1 MPRAP
6 ALLREPPG
14 ETFSD
19 VWYRVAETRPRL
31 SAHARFVRQRQ
42 GRIISY
48 VVEDPTAGHY
58 YRLSEPARFFLG
70 MLDGRRTA
78 DDAWRACLAQLGD
91 EAPTQRECLEL
102 LAQLQLFGL
111 LHGDE
116 PIAPDMLA
124 ERQQRFRK
132 QRINART
139 GHWLYFNI
147 PLMNPEP
154 VLHALRGPLRLAWG
168 WPGLMLLAGVGI
180 WALAEVLTSPDRLAG
195 AFNNILDPA
204 NVVLIGVSFLA
215 IRLIHELGHATACK
229 AMGGRC
235 TEIGVML
242 IAFVLPLPYCD
253 ASSSWRF
260 PETWRRVMVAL
271 GGVLVELL
279 IASVAAIV
287 WARAE
292 PGAVRTVAF
301 NVMLISGVTT
311 LLFNL
316 NPLLRYDGYY
326 VLSDLMGIPNL
337 ASRAREL
344 WKHLIIGRA
353 FGVLGSRPPAVV
365 GVGQAWFLFIYHA
378 LAVPYRLLIVA
389 SILLIVLGQYL
400 SIGLVLAA
408 VFGVIWLLVPAVSAG
423 WYLISSPQL
432 VGRRARAIG
441 VAAAVL
447 LPAAALA
454 GFVPLPA
461 HATAPVTIETAG
473 LEPLRAGTDG
483 YLRELLVI
491 PGGRTEAGAAVFVL
505 SNPTLETD
513 LVSARARVR
522 GAEAGLDAAATGT
535 PSHRRIAETE
545 LERARSHTT
554 DLAREVEGLRIVA
567 PIAGTLAAPRGAQLD
582 LENAIGRFVRRGE
595 ILAYVMPSDRPVA
608 VAALSDDL
616 ASRVVP
622 HLSPGLTDAGVRL
635 RGSAGVEARGVVTRI
650 WPAGTRELPSA
661 AFAASA
667 GGGILQDPFN
677 PRRALHPLT
686 QIELSLEPGSRTA
699 HGRRGL
705 VRFDL
710 PWRPLLPRAIAHV
723 RGLIEAR
730 SDR

>member
-1 MPRAP
+1 VARTP

-42 GRIISY
+42 GRIVSY
-48 VVEDPTAGHY
+48 VVEDPAAGHY
-58 YRLSEPARFFLG
+58 YRLSEPARFFVG

-111 LHGDE
+111 LSGDE

-124 ERQQRFRK
+124 ERQQRFRR
-132 QRINART
+132 QRVNART

-154 VLHALRGPLRLAWG
+154 VLHTLRGPLRLAWG
-168 WPGLMLLAGVGI
+168 WPGLLLLSAVGL
-180 WALAEVLTSPDRLAG
+180 WALAEVLTSLDRLEG

-204 NVVLIGVSFLA
+204 NVALIGVSFLA
-215 IRLIHELGHATACK
+215 IRLIHEIGHATACK

-271 GGVLVELL
+271 GGVLIELL

-292 PGAVRTVAF
+292 PGTLRAVAF

-326 VLSDLMGIPNL
+326 VLSDLTGIPNL

-344 WKHLIIGRA
+344 WKHLIVGRA
-353 FGVLGSRPPAVV
+353 FGVLGSRPPAVS
-365 GVGQAWFLFIYHA
+365 GSSEAWFLLLYHA

-408 VFGVIWLLVPAVSAG
+408 VFGVIWLVVPVVSAA
-423 WYLISSPQL
+423 WYLISNPQL
-432 VGRRARAIG
+432 VGRRARALG
-441 VAAAVL
+441 VTAAVL

-461 HATAPVTIETAG
+461 HATAPATIETAG

-483 YLRELLVI
+483 YLREILVA
-491 PGGRTEAGAAVFVL
+491 PGDRAEAGAAVFVL
-505 SNPTLETD
+505 SNPTLEAD

-522 GAEAGLDAAATGT
+522 GAEAALDAATTQA
-535 PSHRRIAETE
+535 PSRRRIAETE
-545 LERARSHTT
+545 LERARSGAT
-554 DLAREVEGLRIVA
+554 DLAREVEGLRIAA
-567 PIAGTLAAPRGAQLD
+567 PVGGTVAAPRGAQLD
-582 LENAIGRFVRRGE
+582 LGNAIGRFVRRGE
-595 ILAYVMPSDRPVA
+595 ILAYVMPTDRPVV

-622 HLSPGLTDAGVRL
+622 GLSPGRTHASVRL
-635 RGSAGVEARGVVTRI
+635 RGSAGTATRSVVTRI

-661 AFAASA
+661 AFAAST
-667 GGGILQDPFN
+667 GGGVLQDPYN

-686 QIELSLEPGSRTA
+686 QVELTPEPGARLA

-705 VRFDL
+705 VRFEL
-710 PWRPLLPRAIAHV
+710 PRQPLLPRVISHV
-723 RGLIEAR
+723 SGLIEAR